1 MSNESQKEKSAA
13 SHDHGMSNERQKEK
27 PAASQLSSPRM

>member
-1 MSNESQKEKSAA
+1 MTTSAMRAKREKSAA

-27 PAASQLSSPRM
+27 PAGSQL